1 MAGYLWDKEA
11 EGLRSESEKKKKEV
25 SLTWSLGHKI
35 STKEQ
40 LDPKPSFQCVVFFIY
55 NFL

>member
-1 MAGYLWDKEA
+1 MAGYLRDKEA
-11 EGLRSESEKKKKEV
+11 EGLRSESEKKKKV
-25 SLTWSLGHKI
+25 SLMWSLGHKI

-40 LDPKPSFQCVVFFIY
+40 PDPKPAFQCVVFFIY